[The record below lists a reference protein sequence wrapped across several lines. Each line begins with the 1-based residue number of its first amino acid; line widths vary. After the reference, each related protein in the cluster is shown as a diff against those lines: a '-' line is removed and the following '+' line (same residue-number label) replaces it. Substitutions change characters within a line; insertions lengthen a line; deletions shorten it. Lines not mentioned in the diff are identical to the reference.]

1 MVIMDLKVIII
12 SFEIDVLFLFVV
24 ETRRKMKCYSSILKG
39 YIYAFKERSDVEV
52 YAELRR
58 STKAYSEK

>member
-24 ETRRKMKCYSSILKG
+24 ETQRKIKCYSSILKE
-39 YIYAFKERSDVEV
+39 YIYAF
-52 YAELRR
+52 A
-58 STKAYSEK
+58 KAYSEKYFLRNDF